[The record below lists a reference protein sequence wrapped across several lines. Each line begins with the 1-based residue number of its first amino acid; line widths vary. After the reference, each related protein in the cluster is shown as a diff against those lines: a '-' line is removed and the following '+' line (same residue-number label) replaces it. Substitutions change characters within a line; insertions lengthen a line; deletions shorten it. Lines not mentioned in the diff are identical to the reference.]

1 MFLLLIQEMVV
12 FGLPSEISLG
22 EKQKKGVTA
31 VTPMLNN

>member
-1 MFLLLIQEMVV
+1 MVV

-31 VTPMLNN
+31 VTPMLNK